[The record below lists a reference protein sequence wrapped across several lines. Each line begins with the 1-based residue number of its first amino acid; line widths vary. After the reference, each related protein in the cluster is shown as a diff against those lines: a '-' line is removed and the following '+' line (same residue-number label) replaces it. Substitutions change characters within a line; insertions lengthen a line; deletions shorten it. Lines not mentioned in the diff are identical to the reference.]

1 MTAQANNGASAA
13 VESRDDATRSRKPIE
28 VELYVCEECLK
39 HGIETVG
46 KLPQGRGS
54 KYAAMCTGP
63 VGHDHKQKRMTLM
76 PFILNVEKLKT

>member
-1 MTAQANNGASAA
+1 MPA
-13 VESRDDATRSRKPIE
+13 VIDKPIE
-28 VELYVCEECLK
+28 VELYVCETCLE

-63 VGHDHKQKRMTLM
+63 VGHEHKQRAM
-76 PFILNVEKLKT
+76 KTRRFREVVDDSRAS